1 VEALFARA
9 PAPCRGEEHPKV
21 KQRQAHSAQLRQ
33 GLVGPVHFIMY
44 IVEDNKKN
52 TSQNWKT
59 TASICSKKIWK
70 TTTVFT
76 QCRKGYSSSTVS
88 SQTIF
93 NLTI

>member
-59 TASICSKKIWK
+59 TASILLKK
-70 TTTVFT
+70 
-76 QCRKGYSSSTVS
+76 
-88 SQTIF
+88 
-93 NLTI
+93 NLENNYCIYPVQKRLQF